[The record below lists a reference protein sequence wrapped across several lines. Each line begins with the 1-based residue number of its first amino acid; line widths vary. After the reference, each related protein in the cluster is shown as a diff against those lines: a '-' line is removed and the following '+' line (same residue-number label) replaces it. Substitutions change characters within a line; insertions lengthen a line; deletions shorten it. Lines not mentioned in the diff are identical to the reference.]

1 MELRTGDPVTVLPA
15 RPVNARLSFQE
26 GRGGRADD
34 GPAGIRRV
42 HLPAAHAGLPD
53 HRSAPRTEAQP
64 CWPTAAQ
71 QQPTLQPG

>member
-34 GPAGIRRV
+34 SPAGIRRV